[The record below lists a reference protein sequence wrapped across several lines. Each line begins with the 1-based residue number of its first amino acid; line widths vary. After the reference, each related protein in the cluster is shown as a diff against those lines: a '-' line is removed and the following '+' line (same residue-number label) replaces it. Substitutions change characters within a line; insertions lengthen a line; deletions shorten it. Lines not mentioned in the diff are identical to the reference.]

1 MKKVYLL
8 LTLLLSLFAGNR
20 AMAIEQPTG
29 QMKLGD
35 AVNTIETGKWYF
47 MFTPKQNK
55 FVKESNNALKQTAI
69 SPDNKSVDGNEGYLV
84 AFEDAGEGKYYIVT
98 ANGNYFRKPGS
109 SARGTAAEK
118 TADDVFTLIAIE
130 GAEGHFGLQGTDAT
144 YKYLSAPD
152 NGDLKGG
159 TIPPA
164 SGKSTDWQFY
174 AASFKSADE
183 LTGKDLFDYIVGKD
197 RLIRIH
203 NKRTATA
210 YLTSN
215 TAGSAVGAS
224 KAATGLTQV
233 WIMEKSGVGY
243 TLRSAHTGQ
252 YLQDDFAKPATASSQ
267 KYILFSPNNTGTES
281 YVNISN
287 SQQPGE
293 SERVCMNLGNNG
305 TDITKWSYKNDSGS
319 DWVIE
324 IATDVTEDE
333 VRANLNDVNG
343 YIGELKDGAYYRLQS
358 VKYDLYAT
366 ESENDVR
373 STPKDDA
380 NFAQYWKLTQNGNG
394 WVFQN
399 VLTQNYIQPGT
410 GTSKIF
416 RTASLTAALYPKR
429 TNDKWLYQWT
439 IANTNGGTAG
449 MHTDS
454 GKSVVQW
461 STDADASIWAFHE
474 VQLTDEQI
482 EVARGSRKVFDEL
495 VANINTIKE
504 NLANLFADDACTTLK
519 DEIQALSDDQ
529 LAANA
534 DFAALNNDLKALV
547 LKIKNNTWQQFTNA
561 STGYSAGY
569 EKFFR
574 IADYKVYSNYTEM
587 CNDNNFKMSNS
598 FGRLSGP
605 TGIYANAGDIV
616 YIFVDKDPEYECSL
630 RLEMVGTDGV
640 AGNHSTGTQSALQ
653 KGLNLFCPSQQ
664 VILYIF
670 HQLNNTQKYLADY
683 PDIKVHIEGGQ
694 LNGYWDATRGMTNA
708 DWALLQQDLLKAPFV
723 NLKTKHLVFQMDT
736 KLVTAAE
743 PKEMEGLMKIWDK
756 IVENED
762 RYMGVEDFEGRYNN
776 IWNAFS
782 GASSY
787 MHAST
792 YGTWYTESTISTIM
806 NYANMRKPGNIWGP
820 SHEIGHNHQASIN
833 VIGTTESS
841 NNLFSNINRYE
852 QGIQTARAQLPCDNF
867 AALAEGTPWV
877 GRGIWNTTNMFYQ
890 LYLYFHVQGHD
901 PNFYPNLFR
910 MMRKKP
916 INKKSG
922 PGGSGPT
929 SYGKDDYLH
938 LAKMI
943 CDVAQAD
950 LSEFFEAY
958 GMFVPVDMFE
968 VGDYATYFVTTTQAD
983 IDAAKKHMQK
993 YEKKLGNI
1001 MFIDDHVKTKK
1012 ADGNNPFLGIP
1023 QGTYKV
1029 NDTGQHTELGNNL
1042 PVGDSGDYEDYD
1054 GHTEYTTD
1062 NDYCT
1067 ISSGK
1072 ISFKGTGYVGHKF
1085 YDQNGNLVW
1094 ATNAKEIAIPSA
1106 ISSKVQ
1112 SGEITIVAAEANF
1125 KDVPCPFYKSGTSP
1139 VYGTDIYFGNE
1150 KDKKKWWFGTQTD
1163 ITEYLPANAIGVV
1176 ASKGATENVTNT
1188 PNIISKE
1195 STAKSIVL
1203 DGNLP
1208 AYIPSEVA
1216 AEQVKFTKN
1225 VEGYAAL
1232 NLPFAVSNVELP
1244 GLKVAS
1250 VNNGNL
1256 NITDVEKAEAGQPVV
1271 VNGNVDLTLA
1281 NVTLKS
1287 GSYQEQENI
1296 NVLASDGNS
1305 VVAAEKASPFIFNM
1319 ANATAIERIENGKL
1333 TIDNDG
1339 IYDLSGRRMHR
1350 VTKPGLYIQGNRKVV
1365 LRK

>member
-159 TIPPA
+159 TITPA

-183 LTGKDLFDYIVGKD
+183 LNGKDLFDYIVGKD

-252 YLQDDFAKPATASSQ
+252 YLQDNYAVPANDASQ
-267 KYILFSPNNTGTES
+267 KYIQFSPNNTGTES
-281 YVNISN
+281 FINIS
-287 SQQPGE
+287 SVQDFSGQT
-293 SERVCMNLGNNG
+293 CLNLENNG
-305 TDITKWSYKNDSGS
+305 TKIAKWSYAGDAGC
-319 DWVIE
+319 DWAIE
-324 IATDVTEDE
+324 LVTDFTEDD
-333 VRANLNDVNG
+333 VRNHLNAVNG
-343 YIGELKDGAYYRLQS
+343 FVGELKEGAYYRFQS
-358 VKYDLYAT
+358 VAYGVYAT
-366 ESENDVR
+366 EVDGNDMK
-373 STPKDDA
+373 SLPKNDD
-380 NFAQYWKLTQNGNG
+380 NFAQYWQLTKSGNG

-399 VLTQNYIQPGT
+399 VMTQNYIQTGK
-410 GTSKIF
+410 GTSQIY
-416 RTASLTAALYPKR
+416 RTAILPATLYPRR
-429 TNDKWLYQWT
+429 TDDKWLYQWT
-439 IANTNGGTAG
+439 IANADGGSVG
-449 MHTDS
+449 LHTDAS
-454 GKSVVQW
+454 RNVVQW
-461 STDADASIWAFHE
+461 NTSSDASIWAFQE
-474 VQLTDEQI
+474 VELTQEQI
-482 EVARGSRKVFDEL
+482 DAARGARKEYEDL
-495 VANINTIKE
+495 VANLATIKAH
-504 NLANLFADDACTTLK
+504 LANLFTDNACTTLK
-519 DEIQALSDDQ
+519 EDIQALSDDA
-529 LAANA
+529 LATNE
-534 DFAALNNDLKALV
+534 DFVALNDALKAMV
-547 LKIKNNTWQQFTNA
+547 LKIKNDTWQQYTNKT
-561 STGYSAGY
+561 TGYSAGY

-574 IADYKVYSNYTEM
+574 IADYKIYSNHIA
-587 CNDNNFKMSNS
+587 MSNAS
-598 FGRLSGP
+598 NFTMSNYFGRLSGP
-605 TGIYANAGDIV
+605 TGIYANAGDIL
-616 YIFVDKDPEYECSL
+616 YIFADKDAESECQL
-630 RLEMVGTDGV
+630 KVEMVGTDGV
-640 AGNHSTGTQSALQ
+640 AGNHSTGTQIDLH
-653 KGLNLFCPSQQ
+653 KGLNLLCPSQQ
-664 VILYIF
+664 VLIYIF
-670 HQLNNTQKYLADY
+670 HQLDNTQKYLADY

-694 LNGYWDATRGMTNA
+694 LTGYWDATRGMTNA

-723 NLKTKHLVFQMDT
+723 NLKTTHLVFQMGT
-736 KLVTAAE
+736 KDVTAAE

-782 GASSY
+782 GATSY

-792 YGTWYTESTISTIM
+792 YGTWYLESTIPTVM

-820 SHEIGHNHQASIN
+820 SHEIGHNHQGSIN

-841 NNLFSNINRYE
+841 NNLFSNINRFE

-968 VGDYATYFVTTTQAD
+968 VGDYATYFVTTTQAE
-983 IDAAKKHMQK
+983 IDAAKKYMQK

-1023 QGTYKV
+1023 QGTNKV

-1054 GHTEYTTD
+1054 GHTEYTTN
-1062 NDYCT
+1062 NDYCSIT
-1067 ISSGK
+1067 SGK
-1072 ISFKGTGYVGHKF
+1072 IKFNGTGYVGHKF

-1112 SGEITIVAAEANF
+1112 SGEITVVAAEANF
-1125 KDVPCPFYKSGTSP
+1125 KDVPCPFYKSGSIQ
-1139 VYGTDIYFGNE
+1139 VYGAQMYFGNE
-1150 KDKKKWWFGTQTD
+1150 EQTKKWWLNKYVELD
-1163 ITEYLPANAIGVV
+1163 KYLPANTIGTIT
-1176 ASKGATENVTNT
+1176 SNNATVEITSMT
-1188 PNIISKE
+1188 NIISKE
-1195 STAKSIVL
+1195 GTAKSVVF

-1287 GSYQEQENI
+1287 ASYQEQENI

-1319 ANATAIERIENGKL
+1319 ANATAIDALQIKNEELRVKNEIF
-1333 TIDNDG
+1333 
-1339 IYDLSGRRMHR
+1339 DLSGRRMHR